1 MMILGRPSILSLAAA
16 SVVVVLQVGL
26 LAEPLRAEQQ
36 PRELPP
42 VPLLDTAEDQPAAED
57 GDQQGRV
64 ERPTVFDWRVAASLA
79 VGVLALLALRRFAG
93 SRAAPLP
100 PDVFE
105 VLGTGSL
112 GGPHPVRVVR
122 FGPKTLLVSVSSSGC
137 QTLSELADP
146 EATECIVRA

>member
-57 GDQQGRV
+57 EIGRAHV
-64 ERPTVFDWRVAASLA
+64 
-79 VGVLALLALRRFAG
+79 
-93 SRAAPLP
+93 
-100 PDVFE
+100 
-105 VLGTGSL
+105 
-112 GGPHPVRVVR
+112 
-122 FGPKTLLVSVSSSGC
+122 
-137 QTLSELADP
+137 
-146 EATECIVRA
+146 